1 MNEVAA
7 TARQEGAMRH
17 VFFAGKSSRA
27 VNQVFKKR
35 SVAGDVVSSFCFD
48 PPFAIGQYFTVDP
61 ARLEGVN
68 DVRGRPR
75 RPWSQTNVRK
85 SRIAYRSETRH
96 AISGRSVRGRRAGRN
111 ETA

>member
-48 PPFAIGQYFTVDP
+48 PP
-61 ARLEGVN
+61 L
-68 DVRGRPR
+68 
-75 RPWSQTNVRK
+75 S
-85 SRIAYRSETRH
+85 
-96 AISGRSVRGRRAGRN
+96 RSVSTSLWIQPGWR
-111 ETA
+111 E